1 MKILIADDHDLLRDS
16 LGAMLTRELS
26 ADVIYTSDLSGAL
39 VEVRQQRFDL
49 VLLDYSMPGMNGYEG
64 LSRAIEAGGG
74 SPVALMSGTAPADA
88 AFACLERGGAGFV
101 PKTMS
106 GRSFLNAV
114 RFMMAGEQY
123 VPPQGLIGAGGEAP
137 PVSPLHH
144 ALTERERQVL
154 EGLCDSLSNKEIAR
168 RLSISEPT
176 VKVHAQAVFRKIGA
190 RNRTHAAL
198 IARQQGFA

>member
-1 MKILIADDHDLLRDS
+1 M
-16 LGAMLTRELS
+16 
-26 ADVIYTSDLSGAL
+26 V
-39 VEVRQQRFDL
+39 
-49 VLLDYSMPGMNGYEG
+49 
-64 LSRAIEAGGG
+64 
-74 SPVALMSGTAPADA
+74 
-88 AFACLERGGAGFV
+88 
-101 PKTMS
+101 
-106 GRSFLNAV
+106 
-114 RFMMAGEQY
+114 AGEQY
-123 VPPQGLIGAGGEAP
+123 VPPQGLMGAGGDTP
-137 PVSPLHH
+137 SVSPFHH